1 MSKIE
6 ISKAIHNLD
15 SRSYPNEY
23 VVVSMSKIEIS
34 KAIHNTDGHI
44 ST

>member
-6 ISKAIHNLD
+6 ISKAIHNFTTA
-15 SRSYPNEY
+15 RIGRGK

-34 KAIHNTDGHI
+34 KAIHNI
-44 ST
+44 